1 MYLKTKNRKQIEK
14 HLNNILEM
22 LDTTNDLEIV
32 KVYITDY
39 LLEEDEENNAEIVFE
54 CFYDEEG
61 DL

>member
-1 MYLKTKNRKQIEK
+1 
-14 HLNNILEM
+14 M

-61 DL
+61 DY